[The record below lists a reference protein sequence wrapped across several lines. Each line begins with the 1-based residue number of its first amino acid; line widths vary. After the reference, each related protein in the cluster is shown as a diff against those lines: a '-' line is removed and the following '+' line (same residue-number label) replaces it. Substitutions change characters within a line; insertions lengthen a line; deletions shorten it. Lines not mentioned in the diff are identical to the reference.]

1 MKQAKK
7 RGRPPKTTVATP
19 SAAAAPE
26 AASKPI
32 EAQAVNQQN
41 RLVEAITT
49 ALRPLI
55 DELKDHI
62 IIVARLAA
70 ADTVHT
76 MEKPDTVIKRA
87 IEEGLVAKSIISYMK
102 EDLV

>member
-1 MKQAKK
+1 MKPTKK

-26 AASKPI
+26 ATAKPI
-32 EAQAVNQQN
+32 EAQAVNQQD

-55 DELKDHI
+55 DEIKAHML
-62 IIVARLAA
+62 VAARLAA
-70 ADTVHT
+70 ADTLRS
-76 MEKPDTVIKRA
+76 MEKPETVIKRTLD
-87 IEEGLVAKSIISYMK
+87 EGRLAASILATLR
-102 EDLV
+102 EV